1 MVNQLSQDARKYLY
15 SAAAAGRIFNRP
27 SSDVEHL
34 QVWAAVVWLKFKGDR
49 PRFVSKSW
57 FKTHFVLWRRVKGKR
72 LREAGAVRRESQ
84 HSFSV
89 ISERQNKFH
98 SVELGDRVLFCTCG
112 DFQKQTEL
120 FGKACCKHGYAV
132 LQMLGHGTLQDFIAA

>member
-1 MVNQLSQDARKYLY
+1 MRISSEAHRYLY
-15 SAAAAGRIFNRP
+15 SVSAAARMFGC
-27 SSDVEHL
+27 SSSQVLGL
-34 QVWAAVVWLKFKGDR
+34 QVWDKVIWLHLKGQR
-49 PRFVSKSW
+49 PFFVSKEA